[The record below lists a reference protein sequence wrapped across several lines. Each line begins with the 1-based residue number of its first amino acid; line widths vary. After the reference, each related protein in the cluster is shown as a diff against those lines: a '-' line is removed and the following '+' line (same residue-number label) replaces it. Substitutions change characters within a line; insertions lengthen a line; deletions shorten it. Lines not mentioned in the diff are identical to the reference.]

1 MSRIISPIERR
12 TFLRGLGTAMAL
24 PFMESALPRSV
35 WAAGARAVKAPLR
48 MAFLFIPNGAHMPA
62 WTPEKEGADFA
73 LPATLEPLAKLRD
86 KFMVLSG
93 LAHDTGFAHGDGAGD
108 HARSA
113 ATFLT
118 GVHPVKTDGKGI
130 RAGIS
135 VDQIAAE
142 KIGKKTRFA
151 SLELGCEE
159 GRLAGNCDSGYSCAY
174 SHNISWRSP
183 TVPAGKEVNPRQ
195 LFDRLFGSGDAED
208 ITQSRSKRDL
218 ERKSI
223 LDLVQQDA
231 RGLKRQLGKDD
242 GRKLDEYLTGIRE
255 IEARIENTDNE
266 LFVDDGIA
274 RPRGVPKE
282 YSKHAQL
289 MGDLLTVA
297 FQSDLTRVASW
308 MLANE
313 GSDKNYKM
321 LDISEGHHTLS
332 HHQGEAEKQA
342 KIAKINRYHMEQFAY
357 FLERLNSIPEG
368 DGTLLDNTMIVYG
381 SGLGDGNAHN
391 HDDLPIL
398 LAGGGNMADF
408 KLGRHVRYE
417 KGTPLMNLYLKM
429 LHSAGIEIDAVGDST
444 GPLQGLGA
452 A

>member
-1 MSRIISPIERR
+1 MKHIIPPIERR
-12 TFLRGLGTAMAL
+12 TFLRGLGTALAL
-24 PFMESALPRSV
+24 PFMESALPRSL
-35 WAAGARAVKAPLR
+35 WAAGATATKAPLR

-62 WTPEKEGADFA
+62 WTPEQEGADFT

-93 LAHDTGFAHGDGAGD
+93 LSHDTGFAHGDGAGD

-142 KIGKKTRFA
+142 QVGRETRFA
-151 SLELGCEE
+151 SLELGIEE
-159 GRLAGNCDSGYSCAY
+159 GRLAGSCDSGYSCAY
-174 SHNISWRSP
+174 SNNISWRSP
-183 TVPAGKEVNPRQ
+183 TAPAGKEVNPRQ
-195 LFDRLFGSGDAED
+195 LFDRLFGDGRAED
-208 ITQSRSKRDL
+208 KTQSRAKRDL

-231 RGLKRQLGKDD
+231 RGLRRRLGKDD
-242 GRKLDEYLTGIRE
+242 AGKLDEYLTAVRE
-255 IEARIENTDNE
+255 IEARVANTDEE
-266 LFVDDGIA
+266 LFVEDGMA
-274 RPRGVPKE
+274 RPRGVPKD
-282 YSKHAQL
+282 YAKHARL

-297 FQSDLTRVASW
+297 LQSDLTRVATW
-308 MLANE
+308 MFANE
-313 GSDKNYKM
+313 GSDKNYKS
-321 LDISEGHHTLS
+321 LDLSEGHHTLS

-342 KIAKINRYHMEQFAY
+342 KVAKINRYHMEQFAY

-381 SGLGDGNAHN
+381 SGIADGNS
-391 HDDLPIL
+391 HDHANLPIL
-398 LAGGGNMADF
+398 LAGGASRAFQM
-408 KLGRHVRYE
+408 GRHVRYE
-417 KGTPLMNLYLKM
+417 NGTPLMNLYLAM
-429 LHSAGIEIDAVGDST
+429 LHTAGVNVDAVGDST
-444 GPLQGLGA
+444 GPLQGLGGA
-452 A
+452 

>member
-1 MSRIISPIERR
+1 MTRTYNMERR

-24 PFMESALPRSV
+24 PFMESALPRSI
-35 WAAGARAVKAPLR
+35 WAAGAPGAKAPLR
-48 MAFLFIPNGAHMPA
+48 MAFLFIPNGAHMFA
-62 WTPEKEGADFA
+62 WTPEKEGADFS
-73 LPATLEPLAKLRD
+73 LPATLEPLAKLRG
-86 KFMVLSG
+86 KFSVLSG

-142 KIGKKTRFA
+142 KIGRETKFA

-159 GRLAGNCDSGYSCAY
+159 GRLAGSCDSGYSCAY
-174 SHNISWRSP
+174 SNNISWRSP
-183 TVPAGKEVNPRQ
+183 TAPAGKEVNPRQ
-195 LFDRLFGSGDAED
+195 LFDRLFGNGQSED
-208 ITQSRSKRDL
+208 TTQSRAKRDL
-218 ERKSI
+218 EKKSI

-231 RGLKRQLGKDD
+231 RSLRRRLGKDD
-242 GRKLDEYLTGIRE
+242 ARKLDEYLTGVRE
-255 IEARIENTDNE
+255 IEARVENNDEE
-266 LFVDDGIA
+266 LFVEEGMA
-274 RPRGVPKE
+274 RPRGVPKDYE
-282 YSKHAQL
+282 KHARL

-308 MLANE
+308 MFANE
-313 GSDKNYKM
+313 GSDKNYKT
-321 LDISEGHHTLS
+321 LGISEGHHTLS
-332 HHQGEAEKQA
+332 HHQGEDEKQQ

-357 FLERLNSIPEG
+357 FLQRLESIPDG

-381 SGLGDGNAHN
+381 SGIGDGNRHN

-398 LAGGGNMADF
+398 LAGGGAAGF
-408 KLGRHVRYE
+408 KLGQHLRYE
-417 KGTPLMNLYLKM
+417 KGTPLMNLYLTM
-429 LHSAGIEIDAVGDST
+429 LHTVGIDVDAVGDST
-444 GPLQGLGA
+444 GPLKGIGA